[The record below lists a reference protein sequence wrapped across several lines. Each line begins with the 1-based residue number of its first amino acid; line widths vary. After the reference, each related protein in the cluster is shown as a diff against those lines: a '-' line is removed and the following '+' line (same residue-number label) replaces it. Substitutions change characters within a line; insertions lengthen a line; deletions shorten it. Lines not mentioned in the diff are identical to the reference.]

1 MAIRLEETRRF
12 EATSPVAR
20 YWLTQCNGFRVRGAG
35 RGTVV
40 EIVADADPYTP
51 QLLVVRGV
59 YRRRE
64 IPISAVEAV
73 VPAERLIVLG
83 NEAADRDQRK
93 RRHPVRAAGR
103 LAARGAAP
111 LLAVAR
117 RGPSLLRP
125 PARAS
130 RRGAV
135 ALGGGVVALVR
146 PLRAFGLA
154 AVRGAA
160 AAARSA
166 AQGLHRC
173 GRFARVVAASLAAM
187 TRFWIAHGRAAVR
200 GFSFAAASSVEA
212 LRANRRA
219 AVAQYRAAL
228 PKWTAVL
235 SRLRLPRGINW
246 PGPR

>member
-20 YWLTQCNGFRVRGAG
+20 YWLTQCRGFRVRGGG
-35 RGTVV
+35 RGTVE
-40 EIVADADPYTP
+40 EIVSDADPYAP

-73 VPAERLIVLG
+73 VPAERLIVVG
-83 NEAADRDQRK
+83 NEAADADRRR

-103 LAARGAAP
+103 SAARVAAP

-135 ALGGGVVALVR
+135 ALGAGVVALV
-146 PLRAFGLA
+146 PHLRAFGLA

-160 AAARSA
+160 ATARSA
-166 AQGLHRC
+166 AQVLHRC
-173 GRFARVVAASLAAM
+173 GRFARVVAASSVAM
-187 TRFWIAHGRAAVR
+187 ARLWIAHGRAAVR
-200 GFSFAAASSVEA
+200 GFSFAAVSSVEA

-219 AVAQYRAAL
+219 AMAQYRAAV
-228 PKWTAVL
+228 PRWTAVL

-246 PGPR
+246 PR